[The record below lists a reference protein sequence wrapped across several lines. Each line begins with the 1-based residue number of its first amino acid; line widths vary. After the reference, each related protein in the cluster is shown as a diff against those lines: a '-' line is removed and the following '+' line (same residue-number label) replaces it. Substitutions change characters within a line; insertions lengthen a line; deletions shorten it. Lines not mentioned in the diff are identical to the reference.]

1 MSQEDST
8 TGFEHVSGCF
18 KYFSV
23 FLSKVL
29 FLTGLIPVV
38 VDQKTKTLEF
48 KLTSR
53 SSFFAFVRL
62 LVFTSPFLVL
72 PAILQ
77 MFGLF
82 EAEYERVTGKDFDQA
97 KISSQGLDLLYQAEY
112 YMNSLIFVLPFAF
125 SFSSIGHSNKW
136 IGIQIAFQNALTMEG
151 KNNQVSVKNVI
162 FPLLGLGLFALGK
175 LLSLIVNLMKWY
187 VTGLYYNL
195 YAYVSYL
202 FLAHLPLHSLLAIY
216 ENYLYQ
222 HFDMFHSM
230 CAWTLNANQDY
241 LLERVQMLPD
251 AMAAVQGGYG
261 LFLLVDICL
270 MLLYW
275 LLHTYHAYFTFQVT
289 N

>member
-1 MSQEDST
+1 MKKVKPFSQEDSA

-97 KISSQGLDLLYQAEY
+97 KISAKGLDLLHQAEY
-112 YMNSLIFVLPFAF
+112 YMNYPIFVLPFAF
-125 SFSSIGHSNKW
+125 SFASISHSISGSAYRLIFKTRW
-136 IGIQIAFQNALTMEG
+136 SWRVKTTMS
-151 KNNQVSVKNVI
+151 VSR
-162 FPLLGLGLFALGK
+162 
-175 LLSLIVNLMKWY
+175 M
-187 VTGLYYNL
+187 
-195 YAYVSYL
+195 
-202 FLAHLPLHSLLAIY
+202 
-216 ENYLYQ
+216 
-222 HFDMFHSM
+222 
-230 CAWTLNANQDY
+230 
-241 LLERVQMLPD
+241 
-251 AMAAVQGGYG
+251 
-261 LFLLVDICL
+261 
-270 MLLYW
+270 
-275 LLHTYHAYFTFQVT
+275 
-289 N
+289 